1 MKDVVETLEMNSL
14 FERST
19 VMSDVVAPEI
29 PFVLHLL
36 LADLALKL
44 FPDGV
49 HIQNMLEWMN

>member
-1 MKDVVETLEMNSL
+1 
-14 FERST
+14 
-19 VMSDVVAPEI
+19 MSDVVAPEI